1 MGMNMVG
8 ALKSSA
14 ENSSRLYKNRA
25 ITQGDRGYS
34 TDFNKFL
41 VDRIAARF

>member
-8 ALKSSA
+8 ALKGSA
-14 ENSSRLYKNRA
+14 ENPSRLYKNRA
-25 ITQGDRGYS
+25 ITQGDEGYG

-41 VDRIAARF
+41 VGHTVARF